1 MAALLQPISD
11 HSWAMSNARKLYA
24 EELNSFESLN
34 HFIKKI
40 ELYHKLFKI
49 NCGYFR
55 HDVRCHE
62 DLTARI

>member
-34 HFIKKI
+34 HFIKK
-40 ELYHKLFKI
+40 
-49 NCGYFR
+49 
-55 HDVRCHE
+55 D
-62 DLTARI
+62 RIIPQTV